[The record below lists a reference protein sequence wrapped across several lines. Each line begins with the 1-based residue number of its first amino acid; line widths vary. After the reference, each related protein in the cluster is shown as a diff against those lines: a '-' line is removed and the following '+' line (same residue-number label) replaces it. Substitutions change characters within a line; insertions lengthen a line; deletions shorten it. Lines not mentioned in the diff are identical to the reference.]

1 MPAANGSC
9 WAKMGKGTMKVSI
22 INSLVAP
29 RKACNDNACGETCYS
44 LGKVLIWSAFFSLA
58 IVGPHM
64 FACYKQSLEI
74 NNGLTGLLDTGIA
87 LWVAV
92 WIASIAMA
100 AHEKVNHFLTLMI
113 NSMSVPGF
121 VVGVTTLASSGV

>member
-1 MPAANGSC
+1 MIT
-9 WAKMGKGTMKVSI
+9 KTFKE
-22 INSLVAP
+22 LVAP
-29 RKACNDNACGETCYS
+29 RKACNDTACSETCYS
-44 LGKVLIWSAFFSLA
+44 LGKVVIWSAFFSLA

-64 FACYKQSLEI
+64 FACYKQSL
-74 NNGLTGLLDTGIA
+74 NVDNGLTGLLDTGIA
-87 LWVAV
+87 LWIAV